1 MNTPRAAYAPFPAKK
16 QKIDAQ
22 ELLLSSQPGYVC
34 ETYIFEPSGGE
45 EALGYL
51 FAAAETEDRDGVG
64 KELVDVVISAIQREY
79 FRDRQRGAVQSF
91 ESALHQAN
99 LILHD
104 ASERGVRDWMG
115 YFHVAVGALSG
126 KQLHVSVAGQ
136 ASVWMARKQAM
147 SCISEGLS
155 HLPITNPLR
164 TFSQVASGAVSTRD
178 VALFATGSFGHVF
191 RPEDIAR
198 FTIDHSAATISAR
211 MQQLY
216 NDQQNTAPLAVVAVA
231 VLPDYVVQSRQEA
244 STPPPRSRGAA
255 IMPAGNLKPRK
266 PLIIRKAGWQ
276 TMFLALSQSVHF
288 IWRAAATHAWPHIKT
303 GSRVV
308 GVGLKDSTGALLSLS
323 RKAGPLA
330 SAGIGNSLGRVRRPH
345 LAALPSAAFK
355 AARTLPFTSKVFG
368 MVALLLVVVLVFS
381 LRSLQDKRALDQ
393 DIQRAAELLH
403 EAQVKEE
410 AAEAALIYD
419 NRDQGKALLEEAQK
433 AAASLAASGFY
444 EAETRELNGKIE
456 TQLDRLQRIARIKN
470 AAPVG
475 DFAAQVGGEVLKNI
489 FLVGDM
495 LYTFN
500 PATNAILALSA
511 AGEVL
516 LVSEQT
522 KEIGFFQNG
531 VVHVADKTILLATS
545 DGLALFDTKDNSLA
559 RQEIALPAGQS
570 SIGPMALFGNRL
582 YRFDSPA
589 NNILTYNKTLR
600 GFSGGTPWIVDPAFE
615 AETIKSL
622 TVDGSIY
629 TLHKDGSIKRLFKGA
644 GTDFTLDT
652 IEPSLASATKIVTS
666 EEFSY
671 IYILDPDNKR
681 VAVLTKK
688 GALLKQLFFEAQS
701 LKDFAIDQKEENL
714 YALDGTKVFKV
725 SLTEQVK

>member
-1 MNTPRAAYAPFPAKK
+1 
-16 QKIDAQ
+16 
-22 ELLLSSQPGYVC
+22 
-34 ETYIFEPSGGE
+34 
-45 EALGYL
+45 
-51 FAAAETEDRDGVG
+51 
-64 KELVDVVISAIQREY
+64 
-79 FRDRQRGAVQSF
+79 
-91 ESALHQAN
+91 
-99 LILHD
+99 
-104 ASERGVRDWMG
+104 
-115 YFHVAVGALSG
+115 VGALSG

-216 NDQQNTAPLAVVAVA
+216 NDQQNTAPLAVVTVA
-231 VLPDYVVQSRQEA
+231 VLPDYIVQSRQET
-244 STPPPRSRGAA
+244 STPAPRTRQAA
-255 IMPAGNLKPRK
+255 VVSTETLKPRK

-276 TMFLALSQSVHF
+276 TILLALTQSVQF

-323 RKAGPLA
+323 RKAVPAA
-330 SAGIGNSLGRVRRPH
+330 SAGIEKSMGRVGRPSFMSR
-345 LAALPSAAFK
+345 LSSLPSFLGALPSAAWQ
-355 AARTLPFTSKVFG
+355 AVRSLPTTSKVFG
-368 MVALLLVVVLVFS
+368 IVALLLVIVLVFS
-381 LRSLQDKRALDQ
+381 LRSLQHKRALDQ

-403 EAQVKEE
+403 EAQTKEE

-456 TQLDRLQRIARIKN
+456 TQLDRLQRISRIKN
-470 AAPVG
+470 AAAVG
-475 DFAAQVGGEVLKNI
+475 DFASQVGSEPLKNI
-489 FLVGDM
+489 FLIGDTV
-495 LYTFN
+495 YTFN
-500 PATNAILALSA
+500 PATNAILSLTT
-511 AGEVL
+511 AGEVQ

-522 KEIGFFQNG
+522 KEIGFFQDG
-531 VVHVADKTILLATS
+531 VAHAADKTILLSTS
-545 DGLALFDTKDNSLA
+545 DGGLALFDTKDNTLA
-559 RQEIALPAGQS
+559 RQEITLPADQS

-582 YRFDSPA
+582 YRFDGPA

-600 GFSGGTPWIVDPAFE
+600 GFSGGTPWIVDPVFE

-629 TLHKDGSIKRLFKGA
+629 TLHKDGGVRRLFKGA
-644 GTDFTLDT
+644 GADFTLDT

-671 IYILDPDNKR
+671 VYILDPDNKR
-681 VAVLTKK
+681 VAVFTKK
-688 GALLKQLFFEAQS
+688 GALLKQLFFETPS
-701 LKDFAIDQKEENL
+701 LKDFAIDHKRLRVQPPEKPGHRRDK
-714 YALDGTKVFKV
+714 AFRGRAHAD
-725 SLTEQVK
+725 